1 MADQVIGDEALVARG
16 LVDATLSLKR
26 GAELKFKQDDI
37 EVGVW
42 LSTWTGKEKIWIHDA
57 LVSELRTI
65 GFNPWHR
72 FEHDGHIYEAVMTV
86 ETGGAYMATILRD
99 GEILFRGKTRAL
111 ADAKPRSPVMLGLS
125 ALVSAVIGAALA
137 YFAVSIII
145 SWFGG

>member
-42 LSTWTGKEKIWIHDA
+42 LSTWTGKEKIWINDA

-111 ADAKPRSPVMLGLS
+111 ADAKPLLDELCGQKSHDLHLHRLQC
-125 ALVSAVIGAALA
+125 ARA
-137 YFAVSIII
+137 YFAVQNELH
-145 SWFGG
+145 